1 MEGKK
6 SIDRFFQENFKDF
19 EVTPGSHV
27 WSSIENKMGRP
38 KKERRIYPFILRYGS
53 IAAGMALLITLGYNL
68 NTSNATIPE
77 NITIIDPGERIINN
91 AGDTPGIKENILRD
105 ENAVVDA
112 GTSSDNTTQYIPV
125 KNTLTSNDN
134 TVSGHHNTILN
145 EVKDNPEATTDYPET
160 NEAVIAQNNPFGQN
174 NTTTEDVSV
183 TENSNGAVED
193 KKSILDIAKEKSNV
207 EDEAIVQNTSD
218 RWSVSPNAAPVY
230 FNSLDE
236 GSSPIDNQFR
246 DNSKSGNVT
255 MSYGVNVAYQVNN
268 RLSVRSGLN
277 RVNYGYNTNNIE
289 FSANLKAA
297 RIPTIS
303 YDNNAENVTVADVN
317 TSQISSP
324 ESMVSANKASAY
336 EGKMV
341 QELGYLEVPLEVKY
355 RLLNKKLG
363 VNLIGGVSSLFL
375 TDNAIT
381 LQTNALTTQ
390 IGTANNIN
398 EVNFSTNIGV
408 GIDYKFSDKVL
419 FNVEPMFKYQ
429 LNTFS
434 NDNGGFKPYSLG
446 VYTGLSFRF

>member
-1 MEGKK
+1 MEDKK

-38 KKERRIYPFILRYGS
+38 QRKRRIYPFILRYGS

-68 NTSNATIPE
+68 NTSNDTIPE
-77 NITIIDPGERIINN
+77 NITTIDPGERIINN
-91 AGDTPGIKENILRD
+91 AEDTPNIKENIPRD

-112 GTSSDNTTQYIPV
+112 TSTGSDNTTQYIPV
-125 KNTLTSNDN
+125 KNTLASNDN
-134 TVSGHHNTILN
+134 IASAHQNTILN
-145 EVKDNPEATTDYPET
+145 EVEDHPEIATDYPET
-160 NEAVIAQNNPFGQN
+160 SEGIAQNSPVRQN
-174 NTTTEDVSV
+174 NTITEDVSV
-183 TENSNGAVED
+183 AENSNGAVED

-230 FNSLDE
+230 FNSID
-236 GSSPIDNQFR
+236 GGSPIDNQFR

-303 YDNNAENVTVADVN
+303 YDNNAENVTVADIN
-317 TSQISSP
+317 TSQLSSP

-381 LQTNALTTQ
+381 LQTDALTTQ

-408 GIDYKFSDKVL
+408 GVDYKFSDKVL